1 MSTITHKSWTEYFS
15 YNPESGNLVWK
26 HRPEHLFKS
35 KRAFAAWNAN
45 YEGKVAGHNQPAGAG
60 SARYVRVWNKMHRAH
75 RIIWEMHNG
84 PIPKGLVIDHIN
96 GNFYDNRISNLRLAT
111 QSQNGMNR
119 LLSKANKLRIKGV
132 SWDRDR
138 KKFKAVISVSGK
150 IIQLGRFDIKA
161 LAASAYA
168 KGSLMHHGTFSPFY
182 RKSA

>member
-1 MSTITHKSWTEYFS
+1 
-15 YNPESGNLVWK
+15 
-26 HRPEHLFKS
+26 
-35 KRAFAAWNAN
+35 
-45 YEGKVAGHNQPAGAG
+45 
-60 SARYVRVWNKMHRAH
+60 MHRAH